1 MKDIINACPY
11 VAGVDSSGMRALK
24 AFHEELTEKQIENLD
39 PLNAN
44 TGTVDYIF
52 KIRKYKHGARFEGEK
67 TGGEISVFDEAIK

>member
-24 AFHEELTEKQIENLD
+24 AFHEELTEKQIEKLD

-44 TGTVDYIF
+44 NGFPTWYILPM
-52 KIRKYKHGARFEGEK
+52 RKDKTSKKPKKGEVTK
-67 TGGEISVFDEAIK
+67 